1 MVYDGNQVVAEVDG
15 SGNLNKSYVY
25 GPGIDNPISMTVYG
39 TTTNTYYYLKDH
51 LNSVLALTDGNGAVV
66 ETYRY
71 DAWGRVLGVYN
82 ANGSQIDESAVGNR
96 ILWQGR
102 EYSWKTGL
110 YYFRAR
116 WYEPVTGR
124 WLSNDPIGISGG
136 LNQYQ
141 AFKSNP
147 VNFRDPSGLC
157 TETFGHAYSR
167 NYDKILANLYGA
179 DLEWA
184 DLLGFW
190 GIGALAA
197 EVVVDASVSVVEA
210 MAAEQVINSR
220 IAGAMQGGDI
230 FARTAAAEAGAQVGA
245 RTVILQSAMRGVGA
259 ATGVVGF
266 GATGYSAGARLN
278 AATRSIIQTIQERR
292 RRP

>member
-1 MVYDGNQVVAEVDG
+1 MTAVLEQRTSSVNR
-15 SGNLNKSYVY
+15 
-25 GPGIDNPISMTVYG
+25 INPDAFPVEGVPVFPAFTAITSSETG
-39 TTTNTYYYLKDH
+39 ATWSRSADT
-51 LNSVLALTDGNGAVV
+51 ALTASETNPCNG
-66 ETYRY
+66 
-71 DAWGRVLGVYN
+71 
-82 ANGSQIDESAVGNR
+82 I
-96 ILWQGR
+96 I
-102 EYSWKTGL
+102 
-110 YYFRAR
+110 R